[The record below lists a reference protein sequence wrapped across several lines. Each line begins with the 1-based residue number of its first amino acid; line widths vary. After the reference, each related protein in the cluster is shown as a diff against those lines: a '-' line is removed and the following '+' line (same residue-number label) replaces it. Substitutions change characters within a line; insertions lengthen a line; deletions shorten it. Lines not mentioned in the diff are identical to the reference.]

1 MHKKKH
7 VRSRPPHPAINI
19 QHYLRGN
26 EQGRMIVTGPK
37 QVIDRFNWICRE
49 LNYTKW
55 EILEL
60 LMLSAEF
67 NKTQLDPAM
76 KDNSFQ
82 DANFFKGQAS

>member
-26 EQGRMIVTGPK
+26 EQGRMLVTGPK
-37 QVIDRFNWICRE
+37 QVIDRFNWICSE

-67 NKTQLDPAM
+67 NETQLDSTM
-76 KDNSFQ
+76 GDGDFQ
-82 DANFFKGQAS
+82 DENIFAGKH

>member
-26 EQGRMIVTGPK
+26 EQGRMLVTGPK
-37 QVIDRFNWICRE
+37 QVIDRFNWICSE

-67 NKTQLDPAM
+67 NETQLDSTM
-76 KDNSFQ
+76 GDGDFQ
-82 DANFFKGQAS
+82 DENIFTGKH